1 MTERSF
7 ALLPPP
13 GLPSTLKPTILTC
26 ALLIAAAGCSR
37 PSGDRPH
44 AEYDP
49 TSGRLRRLAYDAN
62 RNGRNDAV
70 SIMDGTHIHRIEL
83 DLDENGKVDRWD
95 FYREDRSL
103 EKVGLSRLNDGVMDS
118 QAFYAADG
126 SLQRIEAST
135 RRDGRFNRVEFY
147 EAGALIRSEDDG
159 NGDGRADKWETY
171 RPNPGAPVG
180 EPTYAIASAAFDDL
194 GRGTPQRRFF
204 YGENGRIARVEV
216 DPDGDG
222 RFELQGGAINR

>member
-1 MTERSF
+1 VSDRAKLRLGPSSPYPLKPTAIAF
-7 ALLPPP
+7 ALL
-13 GLPSTLKPTILTC
+13 L
-26 ALLIAAAGCSR
+26 AAAGCSR
-37 PSGDRPH
+37 QPSGDRPQ

-70 SIMDGTHIHRIEL
+70 SIMDGTQIHRIEL

-95 FYREDRSL
+95 FYRDDRSL

-126 SLQRIEAST
+126 SLERIEVST
-135 RRDGRFNRVEFY
+135 NRDGRFNRVEFY
-147 EAGALIRSEDDG
+147 QASTLIRSEDDG
-159 NGDGRADKWETY
+159 NGDGRADRWETY
-171 RPNPGAPVG
+171 RPNPGAMIG

-204 YGENGRIARVEV
+204 YGEHGRVARVEV

-222 RFELQGGAINR
+222 RFEPQGGAADR